1 MNQKKSMKWALSL
14 LGTTALLAGCA
25 ANSESAVN
33 SSADTG
39 TDKLQVVTTF
49 YPMYD
54 FTKQVAQDDA
64 DVSMLLEAGME
75 VHSFE
80 PSSQMIA
87 EIQDADVFIY
97 NSAEMETWVPDVLA
111 SIDTSDMVVVCASE
125 AITLLEYEGEAHA
138 HEHESEEE
146 DAESGHTHTV
156 DPHVWLDPV
165 LAQTEV
171 TTIAEGLAEAD
182 ADHAENYLKNAEA
195 YNGQLIELD
204 EAYRAAFEGAENR
217 TFVTQH
223 AAFAYL
229 AARYDLNQISAT
241 GLNAEVEP
249 SAAAL
254 ATLSDYAKANN
265 ISHIYFEN
273 NASSQTAETLAEEVG
288 VELAVLSP
296 LEGITEEDQEK
307 GSDYISVMLENLEA
321 LKKSIN

>member
-1 MNQKKSMKWALSL
+1 MKQKKSMKWALSL
-14 LGTTALLAGCA
+14 VGATALLAGCGA
-25 ANSESAVN
+25 AGSTTENTES
-33 SSADTG
+33 
-39 TDKLQVVTTF
+39 DKLQVVTTF

-64 DVSMLLEAGME
+64 EVSMLLEAGME

-97 NSAEMETWVPDVLA
+97 NSPEMETWVPDVLA
-111 SIDTSDMVVVCASE
+111 SIDTSDMVVICASD

-138 HEHESEEE
+138 HDHESEEE
-146 DAESGHTHTV
+146 GANAGHSHTV

-171 TTIAEGLAEAD
+171 STIAEGLAEAD
-182 ADHAENYLKNAEA
+182 PDNAEDYLENA
-195 YNGQLIELD
+195 GIYNGKLNELD
-204 EAYRAAFEGAENR
+204 EAYRAAFEGTENR

-229 AARYDLNQISAT
+229 AARYDLNQISVT

-254 ATLSDYAKANN
+254 ATLSDYVKANN

-273 NASSQTAETLAEEVG
+273 NASSQTAETLSEEVG

-296 LEGITEEDQEK
+296 LEGITEEDQKK
-307 GSDYISVMLENLEA
+307 GSDYISVMLDNLEA

>member
-1 MNQKKSMKWALSL
+1 MKQNKSMKWALSL
-14 LGTTALLAGCA
+14 VGATALLAGCGA
-25 ANSESAVN
+25 AGSTTENTES
-33 SSADTG
+33 
-39 TDKLQVVTTF
+39 DKLQVVTTF

-64 DVSMLLEAGME
+64 EVSMLLEAGME

-97 NSAEMETWVPDVLA
+97 NSPEMETWVPDVLA
-111 SIDTSDMVVVCASE
+111 SIDTSDMVVICASD

-138 HEHESEEE
+138 HDHESEEE
-146 DAESGHTHTV
+146 GANAGHSHTV

-171 TTIAEGLAEAD
+171 STIAEGLAEAD
-182 ADHAENYLKNAEA
+182 PDNAEDYLENA
-195 YNGQLIELD
+195 GIYNGKLNELD
-204 EAYRAAFEGAENR
+204 EAYRAAFEGTENR

-229 AARYDLNQISAT
+229 AARYDLNQISVT

-254 ATLSDYAKANN
+254 ATLSDYVKANN

-296 LEGITEEDQEK
+296 LEGITEEDQKK
-307 GSDYISVMLENLEA
+307 GSDYISVMLDNLEA

>member
-1 MNQKKSMKWALSL
+1 MKQKKSMKWALSL
-14 LGTTALLAGCA
+14 VGATALLAGCGA
-25 ANSESAVN
+25 AGSTTENTES
-33 SSADTG
+33 
-39 TDKLQVVTTF
+39 DKLQVVTTF

-64 DVSMLLEAGME
+64 EVSMLLEAGME

-97 NSAEMETWVPDVLA
+97 NSPEMETWVPDVLA
-111 SIDTSDMVVVCASE
+111 SIDTSDMVVICASD

-138 HEHESEEE
+138 HDHESEEE
-146 DAESGHTHTV
+146 GANAGNSHTV

-171 TTIAEGLAEAD
+171 STIAEGLAEAD
-182 ADHAENYLKNAEA
+182 PDNAEDYLENA
-195 YNGQLIELD
+195 GIYNGKLNELD
-204 EAYRAAFEGAENR
+204 EAYRAAFEGTENR

-229 AARYDLNQISAT
+229 AARYDLNQISVT

-254 ATLSDYAKANN
+254 ATLSDYVKANN

-296 LEGITEEDQEK
+296 LEGITEEDQKK
-307 GSDYISVMLENLEA
+307 GSDYISVMLDNLEA

>member
-1 MNQKKSMKWALSL
+1 MKQKKSMKWALSL
-14 LGTTALLAGCA
+14 VGATALLAGCGA
-25 ANSESAVN
+25 AGSTTENTES
-33 SSADTG
+33 
-39 TDKLQVVTTF
+39 DKLQVVTTF

-64 DVSMLLEAGME
+64 EVSMLLEAGME

-87 EIQDADVFIY
+87 KIQDADVFIY
-97 NSAEMETWVPDVLA
+97 NSPEMETWVPDVLA
-111 SIDTSDMVVVCASE
+111 SIDTSDMVVICASD

-138 HEHESEEE
+138 HDHESEEKWSN
-146 DAESGHTHTV
+146 AGHSHTV

-171 TTIAEGLAEAD
+171 STIAEGLAEAD
-182 ADHAENYLKNAEA
+182 PDNAEDYLENA
-195 YNGQLIELD
+195 GIYNGKLNELD
-204 EAYRAAFEGAENR
+204 EAYRAAFEGTENR

-229 AARYDLNQISAT
+229 AARYDLNQISVT

-254 ATLSDYAKANN
+254 ATLSDYVKANN

-296 LEGITEEDQEK
+296 LEGITEEDQKK

>member
-1 MNQKKSMKWALSL
+1 MKQKKSMKWALSL
-14 LGTTALLAGCA
+14 VGATALLAGCGA
-25 ANSESAVN
+25 AGSTTENTES
-33 SSADTG
+33 
-39 TDKLQVVTTF
+39 DKLQVVTTF

-64 DVSMLLEAGME
+64 EVSMLLEAGME

-87 EIQDADVFIY
+87 KIQDADVFIY
-97 NSAEMETWVPDVLA
+97 NSPEMETWVPDVLA
-111 SIDTSDMVVVCASE
+111 SIDTSDMVVICASD

-138 HEHESEEE
+138 HDHESEEE
-146 DAESGHTHTV
+146 GANAGHSHTV

-171 TTIAEGLAEAD
+171 STIAEGLAEAD
-182 ADHAENYLKNAEA
+182 PDNAEDYLENA
-195 YNGQLIELD
+195 GIYNGKLNELD
-204 EAYRAAFEGAENR
+204 EAFRAAFEGTENR

-229 AARYDLNQISAT
+229 AARYDLNQISVT

-254 ATLSDYAKANN
+254 ATLSDYVKANN

-296 LEGITEEDQEK
+296 LEGITEEDQKE
-307 GSDYISVMLENLEA
+307 GSDYISVMLDNLEA

>member
-1 MNQKKSMKWALSL
+1 MNQKKRMKWALSL
-14 LGTTALLAGCA
+14 LGAVALLAGCGTA
-25 ANSESAVN
+25 ESTTEN
-33 SSADTG
+33 TG
-39 TDKLQVVTTF
+39 SDKLQVVTTF

-64 DVSMLLEAGME
+64 DVSLLLEAGME

-97 NSAEMETWVPDVLA
+97 NSPEMETWVPGVLA
-111 SIDTSDMVVVCASE
+111 SIDTSDMVVICASE

-138 HEHESEEE
+138 HDHESEGE
-146 DAESGHTHTV
+146 DTDTGHTHTV

-165 LAQTEV
+165 LAQKEV
-171 TTIAEGLAEAD
+171 TTIAEGLADAD
-182 ADHAENYLKNAEA
+182 ADHAENYLKNAGT
-195 YNGQLIELD
+195 YIGQLNELD
-204 EAYRAAFEGAENR
+204 AAYRDAFEGAKNR

-229 AARYDLNQISAT
+229 AARYELDQISVT
-241 GLNAEVEP
+241 GLNAESEP

-254 ATLSDYAKANN
+254 ATLSDYVKANN

-296 LEGITEEDQEK
+296 LEGITEEDQEQ
-307 GSDYISVMLENLEA
+307 GVDYISVMQENLAA

>member
-1 MNQKKSMKWALSL
+1 MLSKKNMKWALSL
-14 LGTTALLAGCA
+14 LGTTALLAGCGA
-25 ANSESAVN
+25 AGDTTGNTESE
-33 SSADTG
+33 
-39 TDKLQVVTTF
+39 KLQVVTTF

-64 DVSMLLEAGME
+64 DVSLLLEAGME

-87 EIQDADVFIY
+87 EIQDADVFVY
-97 NSAEMETWVPDVLA
+97 NSPEMETWVPDVLA
-111 SIDTSDMVVVCASE
+111 SIDTSDMVVICASE
-125 AITLLEYEGEAHA
+125 AITLLEYEGDAHA

-146 DAESGHTHTV
+146 DAEAGHTHTV

-171 TTIAEGLAEAD
+171 LAIAEGLAEAD
-182 ADHAENYLKNAEA
+182 ADHTEA
-195 YNGQLIELD
+195 YLDNADTYNAKLAELD
-204 EAYRAAFEGAENR
+204 EAYRTAFEGAQNR

-229 AARYDLNQISAT
+229 AARYDLEQISVT

-249 SAAAL
+249 SAEAL
-254 ATLSDYAKANN
+254 ATLSDYVKANN

-273 NASSQTAETLAEEVG
+273 NASSQTAETLAKEVG

-296 LEGITEEDQEK
+296 LEGITEEDQEQ
-307 GSDYISVMLENLEA
+307 GSDYISVMLKNLEA

>member
-1 MNQKKSMKWALSL
+1 MKQKKSMKWALSL
-14 LGTTALLAGCA
+14 VGATALLAGCGA
-25 ANSESAVN
+25 AGSTTENTES
-33 SSADTG
+33 
-39 TDKLQVVTTF
+39 DKLQVVTTF

-97 NSAEMETWVPDVLA
+97 NSPEMETWVPDVLA
-111 SIDTSDMVVVCASE
+111 SIDTSDMVVICASD

-138 HEHESEEE
+138 HDHESEEE
-146 DAESGHTHTV
+146 GANAGHSHTV

-171 TTIAEGLAEAD
+171 STIAEGLAEAD
-182 ADHAENYLKNAEA
+182 PDNAEDYLENA
-195 YNGQLIELD
+195 GIYNGKLNELD
-204 EAYRAAFEGAENR
+204 EAYRAAFEGTENR

-229 AARYDLNQISAT
+229 AARYDLNQISVT

-254 ATLSDYAKANN
+254 ATLSDYVKANN

-296 LEGITEEDQEK
+296 LEGITEEDQKK
-307 GSDYISVMLENLEA
+307 GSDYISVMLDNLEA

>member
-1 MNQKKSMKWALSL
+1 MKQKKSMKWALSL
-14 LGTTALLAGCA
+14 VGATALLAGCGA
-25 ANSESAVN
+25 AGSTTENTES
-33 SSADTG
+33 
-39 TDKLQVVTTF
+39 DKLQVVTTF

-64 DVSMLLEAGME
+64 EVSMLLEAGME

-97 NSAEMETWVPDVLA
+97 NSPEMETWVPDVLA
-111 SIDTSDMVVVCASE
+111 SIDTSDMVVICASD

-138 HEHESEEE
+138 HDHESEEKG
-146 DAESGHTHTV
+146 ANAGHSHTV

-171 TTIAEGLAEAD
+171 STIAEGLAEAD
-182 ADHAENYLKNAEA
+182 PDNAEDYLENA
-195 YNGQLIELD
+195 GIYNGKLNELD
-204 EAYRAAFEGAENR
+204 EAYRAAFEGTENR

-229 AARYDLNQISAT
+229 TARYDLNQISVT

-254 ATLSDYAKANN
+254 ATLSDYVKANN

-296 LEGITEEDQEK
+296 LEGITEEDQKK
-307 GSDYISVMLENLEA
+307 GSDYISVMLDNLEA

>member
-1 MNQKKSMKWALSL
+1 MKQKKSMKWALSL
-14 LGTTALLAGCA
+14 VGATALLAGCGA
-25 ANSESAVN
+25 AGSTTENTES
-33 SSADTG
+33 
-39 TDKLQVVTTF
+39 DKLQVVTTF

-64 DVSMLLEAGME
+64 EVSMLLEAGME

-87 EIQDADVFIY
+87 KIQDADVFIY
-97 NSAEMETWVPDVLA
+97 NSPEMETWVPDVLA
-111 SIDTSDMVVVCASE
+111 SIDTSDMVVICASD

-138 HEHESEEE
+138 HDHESEEE
-146 DAESGHTHTV
+146 GANAGHSHTV

-171 TTIAEGLAEAD
+171 STIAEGLAEAD
-182 ADHAENYLKNAEA
+182 PDNAEDYLENA
-195 YNGQLIELD
+195 GIYNGKLNELD
-204 EAYRAAFEGAENR
+204 EAYRAAFEGTENR

-229 AARYDLNQISAT
+229 AARYDLNQISVT

-254 ATLSDYAKANN
+254 ATLSDYVKANN

-296 LEGITEEDQEK
+296 LEGITEEDQKK
-307 GSDYISVMLENLEA
+307 GSDYISVMLDNLEA

>member
-25 ANSESAVN
+25 ANSESAVD

-229 AARYDLNQISAT
+229 AARYDLNQISVT

-249 SAAAL
+249 STAAL
-254 ATLSDYAKANN
+254 ATLSDYVKANN

-307 GSDYISVMLENLEA
+307 GSNYISVMLENLEA

>member
-1 MNQKKSMKWALSL
+1 MNQKKSMKWVLSL
-14 LGTTALLAGCA
+14 LGAATLLAGCGTA
-25 ANSESAVN
+25 ESTTEN
-33 SSADTG
+33 TG
-39 TDKLQVVTTF
+39 SDKLQVVTTF

-64 DVSMLLEAGME
+64 DVSLLLQAGME

-97 NSAEMETWVPDVLA
+97 NSPEMETWVPDVLA
-111 SIDTSDMVVVCASE
+111 SIDTSDMVVICASE

-138 HEHESEEE
+138 HDHESEGE
-146 DAESGHTHTV
+146 DTDTDTGHTHTV

-165 LAQTEV
+165 LAQKEV
-171 TTIAEGLAEAD
+171 TTIAEGLADAD
-182 ADHAENYLKNAEA
+182 ADHAENYLKNAGT
-195 YNGQLIELD
+195 YIGQLNELD
-204 EAYRAAFEGAENR
+204 AAYRDAFEGAENR

-229 AARYDLNQISAT
+229 AARYELDQISVT
-241 GLNAEVEP
+241 GLNAESEP

-254 ATLSDYAKANN
+254 ATLSDYVKANN

-288 VELAVLSP
+288 VKLAVLSP
-296 LEGITEEDQEK
+296 LEGITEEDQEQ
-307 GSDYISVMLENLEA
+307 GADYISVMQENLAA

>member
-1 MNQKKSMKWALSL
+1 MKQKKSMKWALSL
-14 LGTTALLAGCA
+14 VGATALLAGCGA
-25 ANSESAVN
+25 AGSTTENTES
-33 SSADTG
+33 
-39 TDKLQVVTTF
+39 DKLQVVTTF

-64 DVSMLLEAGME
+64 EVSMLLEAGME

-97 NSAEMETWVPDVLA
+97 NSPEMETWVPDVLA
-111 SIDTSDMVVVCASE
+111 SIDTSDMVVICASD

-138 HEHESEEE
+138 HDHESEEE
-146 DAESGHTHTV
+146 GANAGHSHTV

-171 TTIAEGLAEAD
+171 STIAEGLAEAD
-182 ADHAENYLKNAEA
+182 PDNAEDYLENA
-195 YNGQLIELD
+195 GIYNGKLNELD
-204 EAYRAAFEGAENR
+204 EAFRAAFEGTENR

-229 AARYDLNQISAT
+229 AARYDLNQISVT

-254 ATLSDYAKANN
+254 ATLSDYVKANN

-273 NASSQTAETLAEEVG
+273 NASSQTAETLAEEVD

-296 LEGITEEDQEK
+296 LEGITEEDQKK
-307 GSDYISVMLENLEA
+307 GSDYISVMLDNLEA

>member
-1 MNQKKSMKWALSL
+1 MKQNKSMKWALSL
-14 LGTTALLAGCA
+14 VGATALLAGCGA
-25 ANSESAVN
+25 AGSTTENTESN
-33 SSADTG
+33 
-39 TDKLQVVTTF
+39 KLQVVTTF

-64 DVSMLLEAGME
+64 EVSMLLEAGME

-97 NSAEMETWVPDVLA
+97 NSPEMETWVPDVLA
-111 SIDTSDMVVVCASE
+111 SIDTSDMVVICASD

-138 HEHESEEE
+138 HDHESEEE
-146 DAESGHTHTV
+146 GANAGHSHTV

-171 TTIAEGLAEAD
+171 STIAEGLAEAD
-182 ADHAENYLKNAEA
+182 PDNAEDYLENA
-195 YNGQLIELD
+195 GIYNGKLNELD
-204 EAYRAAFEGAENR
+204 EAYRAAFEGTENR

-229 AARYDLNQISAT
+229 AARYDLNQISVT

-254 ATLSDYAKANN
+254 ATLSDYVKANN

-296 LEGITEEDQEK
+296 LEGITEEDQKK
-307 GSDYISVMLENLEA
+307 GSDYISVMLDNLEA

>member
-1 MNQKKSMKWALSL
+1 MKQKKSMKWALSL
-14 LGTTALLAGCA
+14 VGATALLAGCGA
-25 ANSESAVN
+25 TGSTTENTES
-33 SSADTG
+33 
-39 TDKLQVVTTF
+39 DKLQVVTTF

-64 DVSMLLEAGME
+64 EVSMLLEAGME

-97 NSAEMETWVPDVLA
+97 NSPEMETWVPDVLA
-111 SIDTSDMVVVCASE
+111 SIDTSDMVVICASD

-138 HEHESEEE
+138 HDHESEEKG
-146 DAESGHTHTV
+146 ANAGHSHTV

-171 TTIAEGLAEAD
+171 STIAEGLAEAD
-182 ADHAENYLKNAEA
+182 PDNAEDYLENA
-195 YNGQLIELD
+195 GIYNGKLNELD
-204 EAYRAAFEGAENR
+204 EAFRAAFEGTENR

-229 AARYDLNQISAT
+229 AARYDLNQISVT

-254 ATLSDYAKANN
+254 ATLSDYVKANN

-296 LEGITEEDQEK
+296 LEGITEEDQKK
-307 GSDYISVMLENLEA
+307 GSDYISVMLDNLEA

>member
-1 MNQKKSMKWALSL
+1 MKQKKSMKWALSL
-14 LGTTALLAGCA
+14 VGATALLAGCGA
-25 ANSESAVN
+25 AGSTTENTES
-33 SSADTG
+33 
-39 TDKLQVVTTF
+39 DKLQVVTTF

-64 DVSMLLEAGME
+64 EVSMLLEAGME

-97 NSAEMETWVPDVLA
+97 NSPEMETWVPDVLA
-111 SIDTSDMVVVCASE
+111 SIDTSDMVVICASD

-138 HEHESEEE
+138 HDHESEEKG
-146 DAESGHTHTV
+146 ANAGHSHTV

-171 TTIAEGLAEAD
+171 STIAEGLAEAD
-182 ADHAENYLKNAEA
+182 PDNAEDYLENA
-195 YNGQLIELD
+195 GIYDGKLNELD
-204 EAYRAAFEGAENR
+204 EAYRVAFEGTENR

-229 AARYDLNQISAT
+229 AARYDLNQISVT

-254 ATLSDYAKANN
+254 ATLSDYVKANN

-296 LEGITEEDQEK
+296 LEGITEEDQKK
-307 GSDYISVMLENLEA
+307 GSDYISVMLDNLEA

>member
-1 MNQKKSMKWALSL
+1 MKQKKSMKWALSL
-14 LGTTALLAGCA
+14 VGATALLAGCGA
-25 ANSESAVN
+25 AGSTTENTES
-33 SSADTG
+33 
-39 TDKLQVVTTF
+39 DKLQVVTTF

-64 DVSMLLEAGME
+64 EVSMLLEAGME

-97 NSAEMETWVPDVLA
+97 NSPEMETWVPDVLA
-111 SIDTSDMVVVCASE
+111 SIDTSDMVVICASD

-138 HEHESEEE
+138 HDHESEEE
-146 DAESGHTHTV
+146 GANAGHSHTV

-171 TTIAEGLAEAD
+171 STIAEGLAEAD
-182 ADHAENYLKNAEA
+182 PDNAEDYLENA
-195 YNGQLIELD
+195 GIYNGKLNELD
-204 EAYRAAFEGAENR
+204 EAYRAAFEGTENR

-229 AARYDLNQISAT
+229 AARYDLNQISVT

-254 ATLSDYAKANN
+254 ATLSDYVKANN

-273 NASSQTAETLAEEVG
+273 NASSQTAEALAEEVG

-296 LEGITEEDQEK
+296 LEGITEEDQKK
-307 GSDYISVMLENLEA
+307 GSDYISVMLDNLEA

>member
-1 MNQKKSMKWALSL
+1 MKQKKSMKWALSL
-14 LGTTALLAGCA
+14 VGATALLAGCGA
-25 ANSESAVN
+25 AGSTTENTES
-33 SSADTG
+33 
-39 TDKLQVVTTF
+39 DKLQVVTTF

-64 DVSMLLEAGME
+64 EVSMLLEAGME

-97 NSAEMETWVPDVLA
+97 NSPEMETWVPDVLA
-111 SIDTSDMVVVCASE
+111 SIDTSDMVVICASD

-138 HEHESEEE
+138 HDHESEEKG
-146 DAESGHTHTV
+146 ANAGHSHTV

-171 TTIAEGLAEAD
+171 STIADGLAEAD
-182 ADHAENYLKNAEA
+182 PDNAEDYLENA
-195 YNGQLIELD
+195 GIYNGKLNELD
-204 EAYRAAFEGAENR
+204 EAYRAAFEGTENR

-229 AARYDLNQISAT
+229 AARYDLNQISVT

-254 ATLSDYAKANN
+254 ATLSDYVKANN

-296 LEGITEEDQEK
+296 LEGITEEDQKK
-307 GSDYISVMLENLEA
+307 GSDYISVMLDNLEA

>member
-1 MNQKKSMKWALSL
+1 LSL
-14 LGTTALLAGCA
+14 VGATALLAGCGA
-25 ANSESAVN
+25 TGSTTENTES
-33 SSADTG
+33 
-39 TDKLQVVTTF
+39 DKLQVVTTF

-64 DVSMLLEAGME
+64 EVSMLLEAGME

-97 NSAEMETWVPDVLA
+97 NSPEMETCVPDVLA
-111 SIDTSDMVVVCASE
+111 SIDTSDMVVICASD

-138 HEHESEEE
+138 HDHESEEE
-146 DAESGHTHTV
+146 GANAGHSHTV

-171 TTIAEGLAEAD
+171 STIAEGLAEAD
-182 ADHAENYLKNAEA
+182 PDNAEDYLENA
-195 YNGQLIELD
+195 GIYNGKLNELD
-204 EAYRAAFEGAENR
+204 EAYRAAFEGTENR

-229 AARYDLNQISAT
+229 AARYDLNQISVT

-254 ATLSDYAKANN
+254 ATLSDYVKANN

-296 LEGITEEDQEK
+296 LEGITEEDQKK
-307 GSDYISVMLENLEA
+307 GSDYISVMLDNLEA

>member
-1 MNQKKSMKWALSL
+1 MKQKKSMKWALSL
-14 LGTTALLAGCA
+14 VGATALLAGCGA
-25 ANSESAVN
+25 AGSTTENTES
-33 SSADTG
+33 
-39 TDKLQVVTTF
+39 DKLQVVTTF

-64 DVSMLLEAGME
+64 EVSMLLEAGME

-97 NSAEMETWVPDVLA
+97 NSPEMETWAPDVLA
-111 SIDTSDMVVVCASE
+111 SIDTSDMVVICASD

-138 HEHESEEE
+138 HDHESEEKG
-146 DAESGHTHTV
+146 ANAGHSHTV

-171 TTIAEGLAEAD
+171 STIAEGLAEAD
-182 ADHAENYLKNAEA
+182 PDNAEDYLENA
-195 YNGQLIELD
+195 GIYNGKLNELD
-204 EAYRAAFEGAENR
+204 EAYRAAFEGTENR

-229 AARYDLNQISAT
+229 AARYDLNQISVT

-254 ATLSDYAKANN
+254 ATLSDYVKANN

-296 LEGITEEDQEK
+296 LEGITEEDQKK
-307 GSDYISVMLENLEA
+307 GSDYISVMLDNLEA

>member
-1 MNQKKSMKWALSL
+1 MKQKKSMKWALSL
-14 LGTTALLAGCA
+14 VGATALLAGCGA
-25 ANSESAVN
+25 AGSTTENTES
-33 SSADTG
+33 
-39 TDKLQVVTTF
+39 DKLQVVTTF

-64 DVSMLLEAGME
+64 EVSMLLEAGME

-97 NSAEMETWVPDVLA
+97 NSPEMETWVPDVLA
-111 SIDTSDMVVVCASE
+111 SIDTSDMVVICASD

-138 HEHESEEE
+138 HDHESEEE
-146 DAESGHTHTV
+146 GANAGHSHTV

-171 TTIAEGLAEAD
+171 STIADGLAEAD
-182 ADHAENYLKNAEA
+182 PDNAEDYLENA
-195 YNGQLIELD
+195 GIYNGKLNELD
-204 EAYRAAFEGAENR
+204 EAYRAAFEGTENR

-229 AARYDLNQISAT
+229 AARYDLNQISVT

-254 ATLSDYAKANN
+254 ATLSDYVKANN

-296 LEGITEEDQEK
+296 LEGITEEDQKK

>member
-1 MNQKKSMKWALSL
+1 MKQKKSMKWALSL
-14 LGTTALLAGCA
+14 VGATALLAGCGA
-25 ANSESAVN
+25 TGSTTENTES
-33 SSADTG
+33 
-39 TDKLQVVTTF
+39 DKLQVVTTF

-64 DVSMLLEAGME
+64 EVSMLLEAGME

-97 NSAEMETWVPDVLA
+97 NSPEMETWVPDVLA
-111 SIDTSDMVVVCASE
+111 SIDTSDMVVICASD

-138 HEHESEEE
+138 HDHESEEKW
-146 DAESGHTHTV
+146 ANAGHSHTV

-171 TTIAEGLAEAD
+171 STIAEGLAEAD
-182 ADHAENYLKNAEA
+182 PDNAEDYLENA
-195 YNGQLIELD
+195 GIYNGKLNELD
-204 EAYRAAFEGAENR
+204 EAYRAAFEGTENR

-229 AARYDLNQISAT
+229 AARYDLNQISVT

-254 ATLSDYAKANN
+254 ATLSDYVKANN

-296 LEGITEEDQEK
+296 LEGITEEDQKK
-307 GSDYISVMLENLEA
+307 GSDYISVMLDNLEA

>member
-1 MNQKKSMKWALSL
+1 MKQKKSMKWALSL
-14 LGTTALLAGCA
+14 VGATALLAGCGA
-25 ANSESAVN
+25 AGSTTENTES
-33 SSADTG
+33 
-39 TDKLQVVTTF
+39 DKLQVVTTF

-64 DVSMLLEAGME
+64 EVSMLLEAGME

-97 NSAEMETWVPDVLA
+97 NSPEMETWVPDVLA
-111 SIDTSDMVVVCASE
+111 SIDTSDMVVICASD

-138 HEHESEEE
+138 HDHESEEE
-146 DAESGHTHTV
+146 GANAGHSHTV

-171 TTIAEGLAEAD
+171 STIAEGLAEAD
-182 ADHAENYLKNAEA
+182 PDNAEDYLENA
-195 YNGQLIELD
+195 GIYNGKLNELD
-204 EAYRAAFEGAENR
+204 EAYRAAFEGTENR

-229 AARYDLNQISAT
+229 AARYDLNQISVT

-254 ATLSDYAKANN
+254 ATLSDYVKANN

-288 VELAVLSP
+288 VELTVLSP
-296 LEGITEEDQEK
+296 LEGITEEDQKK
-307 GSDYISVMLENLEA
+307 GSDYISVMLDNLEA

>member
-1 MNQKKSMKWALSL
+1 MKQKKSMKWALSL
-14 LGTTALLAGCA
+14 VGATALLAGCGA
-25 ANSESAVN
+25 TGSTTENTES
-33 SSADTG
+33 
-39 TDKLQVVTTF
+39 DKLQVVTTF

-64 DVSMLLEAGME
+64 EVSMLLEAGME

-97 NSAEMETWVPDVLA
+97 NSPEMETWVPDVLA
-111 SIDTSDMVVVCASE
+111 SIDTSDMVVICASD

-138 HEHESEEE
+138 HDHESEEKW
-146 DAESGHTHTV
+146 ANAGHSHTV

-171 TTIAEGLAEAD
+171 STIAEGLAEAD
-182 ADHAENYLKNAEA
+182 PDNAEDYLENA
-195 YNGQLIELD
+195 GIYNGKLNELD
-204 EAYRAAFEGAENR
+204 EAYRAAFEGTENR

-229 AARYDLNQISAT
+229 AARYDLNQISVT

-254 ATLSDYAKANN
+254 ATLSDYVKANN

-296 LEGITEEDQEK
+296 LEGITEEDQKK

>member
-1 MNQKKSMKWALSL
+1 MKQKKSMKWALSL
-14 LGTTALLAGCA
+14 VGATALLAGCGA
-25 ANSESAVN
+25 AGSTTENTES
-33 SSADTG
+33 
-39 TDKLQVVTTF
+39 DKLQVVTTF

-64 DVSMLLEAGME
+64 EVSMLLEAGME

-97 NSAEMETWVPDVLA
+97 NSPEMETWVPDVLA
-111 SIDTSDMVVVCASE
+111 SIDTSDMVVICASD

-138 HEHESEEE
+138 HDHESEEE
-146 DAESGHTHTV
+146 GASAGHSHTV

-171 TTIAEGLAEAD
+171 STIAEGLAEAD
-182 ADHAENYLKNAEA
+182 PDNAEDYLENA
-195 YNGQLIELD
+195 GIYNGKLNELD
-204 EAYRAAFEGAENR
+204 EAYRAAFEGTENR

-229 AARYDLNQISAT
+229 AARYDLNQISVT

-254 ATLSDYAKANN
+254 ATLSDYVKANN

-296 LEGITEEDQEK
+296 LEGITEEDQKK
-307 GSDYISVMLENLEA
+307 GSDYISVMLDNLEA

>member
-1 MNQKKSMKWALSL
+1 MKQKKSMKWALSL
-14 LGTTALLAGCA
+14 VGATALLAGCGA
-25 ANSESAVN
+25 AGSTTENTES
-33 SSADTG
+33 
-39 TDKLQVVTTF
+39 DKLQVVTTF

-64 DVSMLLEAGME
+64 EVSMLLEAGME

-87 EIQDADVFIY
+87 KIQDADVFIY
-97 NSAEMETWVPDVLA
+97 NSPEMETWVPDVLA
-111 SIDTSDMVVVCASE
+111 SIDTSDMVVICASD

-138 HEHESEEE
+138 HDHESEEE
-146 DAESGHTHTV
+146 GANAGHSHTV

-171 TTIAEGLAEAD
+171 STIAEGLAEAD
-182 ADHAENYLKNAEA
+182 PDNAEDYLENA
-195 YNGQLIELD
+195 GIYNGKLNELD
-204 EAYRAAFEGAENR
+204 KAYRAAFEGTENR

-229 AARYDLNQISAT
+229 AARYDLNQISVT

-254 ATLSDYAKANN
+254 ATLSDYVKANN

-296 LEGITEEDQEK
+296 LEGITEEDQKK
-307 GSDYISVMLENLEA
+307 GSDYISVMLDNLEA

>member
-1 MNQKKSMKWALSL
+1 MKQKKSMKWALSL
-14 LGTTALLAGCA
+14 VGATALLAGCGA
-25 ANSESAVN
+25 TGSTTENTES
-33 SSADTG
+33 
-39 TDKLQVVTTF
+39 DKLQVVTTF

-64 DVSMLLEAGME
+64 EVSMLLEAGME

-97 NSAEMETWVPDVLA
+97 NSPEMETWVPDVLA
-111 SIDTSDMVVVCASE
+111 SIDTSDMVVICASD

-138 HEHESEEE
+138 HDHESEEKW
-146 DAESGHTHTV
+146 ANAGHSHTV

-171 TTIAEGLAEAD
+171 STIAEGLAEAD
-182 ADHAENYLKNAEA
+182 PDNAEDYLENA
-195 YNGQLIELD
+195 GIYNGKLNELD
-204 EAYRAAFEGAENR
+204 EAFRAAFEGTENR

-229 AARYDLNQISAT
+229 AARYDLNQISVT

-254 ATLSDYAKANN
+254 ATLSDYVKANN

-296 LEGITEEDQEK
+296 LEGITEEDQKK

>member
-1 MNQKKSMKWALSL
+1 MKQNKSMKWALSL
-14 LGTTALLAGCA
+14 VGATALLAGCGA
-25 ANSESAVN
+25 AGSTTENTES
-33 SSADTG
+33 
-39 TDKLQVVTTF
+39 DKLQVVTTF

-64 DVSMLLEAGME
+64 EVSMLLEAGME

-97 NSAEMETWVPDVLA
+97 NSPEMETWVPDVLA
-111 SIDTSDMVVVCASE
+111 SIDTSDMVVICASD

-138 HEHESEEE
+138 HDHESEEKG
-146 DAESGHTHTV
+146 ANAGHSHTV

-171 TTIAEGLAEAD
+171 STIAEGLAEAD
-182 ADHAENYLKNAEA
+182 PDNAEDYLENA
-195 YNGQLIELD
+195 GIYNGKLNELD
-204 EAYRAAFEGAENR
+204 EAYRAAFEGTENR

-229 AARYDLNQISAT
+229 AARYDLNQISVT

-254 ATLSDYAKANN
+254 ATLSDYVKANN

-296 LEGITEEDQEK
+296 LEGITEEDQKK
-307 GSDYISVMLENLEA
+307 GSDYISVMLDNLEA

>member
-1 MNQKKSMKWALSL
+1 MKQKKSMKWALSL
-14 LGTTALLAGCA
+14 VGATALLAGCGA
-25 ANSESAVN
+25 AGSTTENTES
-33 SSADTG
+33 
-39 TDKLQVVTTF
+39 DKLQVVTTF

-64 DVSMLLEAGME
+64 EVSMLLEAGME

-97 NSAEMETWVPDVLA
+97 NSPEMETWVPDVLA
-111 SIDTSDMVVVCASE
+111 SIDTSDMVVICASD

-138 HEHESEEE
+138 HDHESEEE
-146 DAESGHTHTV
+146 GANAGHSHTV

-171 TTIAEGLAEAD
+171 STIAEGLAEAD
-182 ADHAENYLKNAEA
+182 PDNAEDYLENA
-195 YNGQLIELD
+195 GIYNGKLNELD
-204 EAYRAAFEGAENR
+204 EAYRAAFEGTENR

-229 AARYDLNQISAT
+229 AARYDLNQISVT

-254 ATLSDYAKANN
+254 ATLSDYVKANN
-265 ISHIYFEN
+265 I
-273 NASSQTAETLAEEVG
+273 
-288 VELAVLSP
+288 
-296 LEGITEEDQEK
+296 
-307 GSDYISVMLENLEA
+307 
-321 LKKSIN
+321 

>member
-1 MNQKKSMKWALSL
+1 MKQKKSMKWALSL
-14 LGTTALLAGCA
+14 VGATALLAGCGA
-25 ANSESAVN
+25 AGSTTENTES
-33 SSADTG
+33 
-39 TDKLQVVTTF
+39 DKLQVVTTF

-64 DVSMLLEAGME
+64 EVSMLLEAGME

-97 NSAEMETWVPDVLA
+97 NSPEMETWVPDVLA
-111 SIDTSDMVVVCASE
+111 SIDTSDMVVICASD

-138 HEHESEEE
+138 HDHESEEKG
-146 DAESGHTHTV
+146 ANAGHSHTV

-171 TTIAEGLAEAD
+171 STIAEGLAEAD
-182 ADHAENYLKNAEA
+182 PDNAEDYLENA
-195 YNGQLIELD
+195 RIYNGKLNELD
-204 EAYRAAFEGAENR
+204 EAYRAAFEGTENR

-229 AARYDLNQISAT
+229 AARYDLNQISVT

-254 ATLSDYAKANN
+254 ATLSDYVKANN

-296 LEGITEEDQEK
+296 LEGITEEDQKK

>member
-1 MNQKKSMKWALSL
+1 MKQKKSMKWALSL
-14 LGTTALLAGCA
+14 VGATALLAGCGA
-25 ANSESAVN
+25 VGSTTENTES
-33 SSADTG
+33 
-39 TDKLQVVTTF
+39 DKLQVVTTF

-64 DVSMLLEAGME
+64 EVSMLLEAGME

-97 NSAEMETWVPDVLA
+97 NSPEMETWVPDVLA
-111 SIDTSDMVVVCASE
+111 SIDTSDMVVICASD

-138 HEHESEEE
+138 HDHESEEKW
-146 DAESGHTHTV
+146 ANAGHSHTV

-171 TTIAEGLAEAD
+171 STIAEGLAEAD
-182 ADHAENYLKNAEA
+182 PDNAEDYLENA
-195 YNGQLIELD
+195 GIYNGKLNELD
-204 EAYRAAFEGAENR
+204 EAFRAAFEGTENR

-229 AARYDLNQISAT
+229 AARYDLNQISVT

-254 ATLSDYAKANN
+254 ATLSDYVKANN

-296 LEGITEEDQEK
+296 LEGITEEDQKE
-307 GSDYISVMLENLEA
+307 GSDYISVMLDNLEA

>member
-1 MNQKKSMKWALSL
+1 MKQKKSMKWALSL
-14 LGTTALLAGCA
+14 VGATALLAGCGA
-25 ANSESAVN
+25 AGSTTENTES
-33 SSADTG
+33 
-39 TDKLQVVTTF
+39 DKLQVVTTF

-64 DVSMLLEAGME
+64 EVSMLLEAGME

-97 NSAEMETWVPDVLA
+97 NSPEMETWVPDVLA
-111 SIDTSDMVVVCASE
+111 SIDTSDMVVICASD

-138 HEHESEEE
+138 HDHESEEKG
-146 DAESGHTHTV
+146 ANAGHSHTV

-171 TTIAEGLAEAD
+171 STIAEGLAEAD
-182 ADHAENYLKNAEA
+182 PDNAEDYLENA
-195 YNGQLIELD
+195 RIYNGKLNELD
-204 EAYRAAFEGAENR
+204 EAYRAAFEGTENR

-229 AARYDLNQISAT
+229 AARYDLNQISVT

-254 ATLSDYAKANN
+254 ATLSDYVKANN

-296 LEGITEEDQEK
+296 LEGITEEDQKK
-307 GSDYISVMLENLEA
+307 GSDYISVMLDNLEA

>member
-1 MNQKKSMKWALSL
+1 MKQKKSMKWALSL
-14 LGTTALLAGCA
+14 VGATALLAGCGA
-25 ANSESAVN
+25 AGSTTENTES
-33 SSADTG
+33 
-39 TDKLQVVTTF
+39 DKLQVVTTF

-64 DVSMLLEAGME
+64 EVSMLLEAGME

-97 NSAEMETWVPDVLA
+97 NSPEMETWVPDVLA
-111 SIDTSDMVVVCASE
+111 SIDTSDMVVICASD

-138 HEHESEEE
+138 HDHESEEE
-146 DAESGHTHTV
+146 GANAGHSHTV

-165 LAQTEV
+165 LAETEV
-171 TTIAEGLAEAD
+171 STIAEGLAEAD
-182 ADHAENYLKNAEA
+182 PDNAEDYLENA
-195 YNGQLIELD
+195 GIYNGKLNELD
-204 EAYRAAFEGAENR
+204 EAYRAAFEGTENR

-229 AARYDLNQISAT
+229 AARYDLNQISVT

-254 ATLSDYAKANN
+254 ATLSDYVKANN

-296 LEGITEEDQEK
+296 LEGITEEDQKK
-307 GSDYISVMLENLEA
+307 GSDYISVMLDNLEA

>member
-1 MNQKKSMKWALSL
+1 MKQNKSMKWALSL
-14 LGTTALLAGCA
+14 VGATALLAGCGA
-25 ANSESAVN
+25 AGSTTENTES
-33 SSADTG
+33 
-39 TDKLQVVTTF
+39 DKLQVVTTF

-64 DVSMLLEAGME
+64 EVSMLLEAGME

-97 NSAEMETWVPDVLA
+97 NSSEMETWVPDVLA
-111 SIDTSDMVVVCASE
+111 SIDTSDMVVICASD

-138 HEHESEEE
+138 HDHESEEE
-146 DAESGHTHTV
+146 GANAGHSHTV

-171 TTIAEGLAEAD
+171 STIAEGLAEAD
-182 ADHAENYLKNAEA
+182 PDNAEDYLENA
-195 YNGQLIELD
+195 GIYNGKLNELD
-204 EAYRAAFEGAENR
+204 EAYRAAFEGTENR

-229 AARYDLNQISAT
+229 AARYDLNQISVT

-254 ATLSDYAKANN
+254 ATLSDYVKANN

-296 LEGITEEDQEK
+296 LEGITEEDQKK
-307 GSDYISVMLENLEA
+307 GSDYISVMLDNLEA

>member
-1 MNQKKSMKWALSL
+1 MKQKKSMKWALSL
-14 LGTTALLAGCA
+14 VGATALLAGCGA
-25 ANSESAVN
+25 AGSTTENTES
-33 SSADTG
+33 
-39 TDKLQVVTTF
+39 DKLQVVTTF

-64 DVSMLLEAGME
+64 EVSMLLEAGME

-97 NSAEMETWVPDVLA
+97 NSPEMETWVPDVLA
-111 SIDTSDMVVVCASE
+111 SIDTSDMVVICASD

-138 HEHESEEE
+138 HDHESEEE
-146 DAESGHTHTV
+146 GANAGHSHTV

-171 TTIAEGLAEAD
+171 STIAEGLAEAD
-182 ADHAENYLKNAEA
+182 PDNAEDYLENA
-195 YNGQLIELD
+195 GIYNGKLNELD
-204 EAYRAAFEGAENR
+204 EAYRAAFEGTENR

-229 AARYDLNQISAT
+229 AARYDLNQISVT

-254 ATLSDYAKANN
+254 ATLSDYVKANN

-296 LEGITEEDQEK
+296 LEGITEEDQKK

>member
-1 MNQKKSMKWALSL
+1 MKQKKSMKWALSL
-14 LGTTALLAGCA
+14 VGATALLAGCGA
-25 ANSESAVN
+25 AGSTTENTES
-33 SSADTG
+33 
-39 TDKLQVVTTF
+39 DKLQVVTTF

-64 DVSMLLEAGME
+64 EVSMLLEAGME

-97 NSAEMETWVPDVLA
+97 NSPEMETWVPDVLA
-111 SIDTSDMVVVCASE
+111 SIDTSDMVVICASD

-138 HEHESEEE
+138 HDHESEEE
-146 DAESGHTHTV
+146 GANAGHSHTV

-171 TTIAEGLAEAD
+171 STIAEGLAEAD
-182 ADHAENYLKNAEA
+182 PDNAEDYLENA
-195 YNGQLIELD
+195 GIYNGKLNELD
-204 EAYRAAFEGAENR
+204 EAYRAAFEGTENR

-229 AARYDLNQISAT
+229 AARYDLNQISVT

-254 ATLSDYAKANN
+254 ATLSDYVKANN

-273 NASSQTAETLAEEVG
+273 NASSQTAETLAEE
-288 VELAVLSP
+288 
-296 LEGITEEDQEK
+296 DRK
-307 GSDYISVMLENLEA
+307 SVV
-321 LKKSIN
+321 

>member
-1 MNQKKSMKWALSL
+1 MKQKKSMKWALSL
-14 LGTTALLAGCA
+14 VGATALLAGCGA
-25 ANSESAVN
+25 AGSTTENTES
-33 SSADTG
+33 
-39 TDKLQVVTTF
+39 DKLQVVTTF

-64 DVSMLLEAGME
+64 EVSMLLEAGME

-97 NSAEMETWVPDVLA
+97 NSPEMETWVPDVPA
-111 SIDTSDMVVVCASE
+111 SIDTPALAVVCASD

-138 HEHESEEE
+138 HDHESEEKG
-146 DAESGHTHTV
+146 ANAGHSHTV

-171 TTIAEGLAEAD
+171 STIAEGLAEAD
-182 ADHAENYLKNAEA
+182 PDNAEDYLENA
-195 YNGQLIELD
+195 GIYNGKLNELD
-204 EAYRAAFEGAENR
+204 EAYRAAFEGTENR

-229 AARYDLNQISAT
+229 AARYDLNQISVT

-254 ATLSDYAKANN
+254 ATLSDYVKANN

-296 LEGITEEDQEK
+296 LEGITEEDQKK
-307 GSDYISVMLENLEA
+307 GSDYISVMLDNLEA

>member
-1 MNQKKSMKWALSL
+1 MKQKKSMKWALSL
-14 LGTTALLAGCA
+14 VGATALLAGCGA
-25 ANSESAVN
+25 AGSTTENTES
-33 SSADTG
+33 
-39 TDKLQVVTTF
+39 DKLQVVTTF

-64 DVSMLLEAGME
+64 EVSMLLEAGME

-97 NSAEMETWVPDVLA
+97 NSPEMETWVPDVLA
-111 SIDTSDMVVVCASE
+111 SIDTSDMVVICASD

-138 HEHESEEE
+138 HDHESEEKG
-146 DAESGHTHTV
+146 ANAGHSHTV

-171 TTIAEGLAEAD
+171 STIAEGLAEAD
-182 ADHAENYLKNAEA
+182 PDNAEDYLENA
-195 YNGQLIELD
+195 GIYNGKLNELD
-204 EAYRAAFEGAENR
+204 EAYRAAFEGTENR

-229 AARYDLNQISAT
+229 AARYDLNQISVT

-254 ATLSDYAKANN
+254 ATLSDYVKANN

-273 NASSQTAETLAEEVG
+273 NASSQTAEALAEEVG

-296 LEGITEEDQEK
+296 LEGITEEDQKK
-307 GSDYISVMLENLEA
+307 GSDYISVMLDNLEA

>member
-1 MNQKKSMKWALSL
+1 MKQKKSMKWALSL
-14 LGTTALLAGCA
+14 VGATALLASCGA
-25 ANSESAVN
+25 AGSTTENTES
-33 SSADTG
+33 
-39 TDKLQVVTTF
+39 DKLQVVTTF

-64 DVSMLLEAGME
+64 EVSMLLEAGME

-97 NSAEMETWVPDVLA
+97 NSPEMETWVPDVLA
-111 SIDTSDMVVVCASE
+111 SIDTSDMVVICASD

-138 HEHESEEE
+138 HDHESEEE
-146 DAESGHTHTV
+146 GANAGHSHTV

-171 TTIAEGLAEAD
+171 STIAEGLAEAD
-182 ADHAENYLKNAEA
+182 PDNAEDYLENA
-195 YNGQLIELD
+195 GIYNGKLNELD
-204 EAYRAAFEGAENR
+204 EAYRAAFEGTENR

-229 AARYDLNQISAT
+229 AARYDLNQISVT

-254 ATLSDYAKANN
+254 ATLSDYVKANN

-273 NASSQTAETLAEEVG
+273 NASSQTAGTLAEEVG

-296 LEGITEEDQEK
+296 LEGITEEDQKK

>member
-1 MNQKKSMKWALSL
+1 MNKKKCTKWALSL
-14 LGTTALLAGCA
+14 LGTAALLAGCGA
-25 ANSESAVN
+25 VGSTTENTES
-33 SSADTG
+33 
-39 TDKLQVVTTF
+39 DKLQVVTTF

-64 DVSMLLEAGME
+64 EVSMLLEAGME

-97 NSAEMETWVPDVLA
+97 NSPEMETWVPDVLA
-111 SIDTSDMVVVCASE
+111 SIDTSDMVVICASD

-138 HEHESEEE
+138 HDHESEEE
-146 DAESGHTHTV
+146 GANAGHSHTV

-171 TTIAEGLAEAD
+171 STIAEGLAEAD
-182 ADHAENYLKNAEA
+182 PDNAEDYLENA
-195 YNGQLIELD
+195 GIYNGKLNELD
-204 EAYRAAFEGAENR
+204 EAYRAAFEGTENR

-229 AARYDLNQISAT
+229 AARYDLDQISVT

-254 ATLSDYAKANN
+254 ATLSDYVKANN

-273 NASSQTAETLAEEVG
+273 NASSQTAETLAKEVG
-288 VELAVLSP
+288 LELAVLSP
-296 LEGITEEDQEK
+296 LEGITEDDQK
-307 GSDYISVMLENLEA
+307 QGSDYISVMLENLEA